1 MPVFTCYYQARN
13 VHICFLFQPALS
25 QGAITFVFLFFS
37 LFLFLSFFSQKASEG
52 HDERNAKRE
61 ASISKSQAQPSRTN
75 SHTLEQSTLFTHH
88 FGLLELFVTFT
99 AIINTIQRKTYVV
112 QTCTRPLPTGLLCLA
127 CNDWWVRNGC
137 MFDEPSGQSNILHHS
152 LLQIL

>member
-1 MPVFTCYYQARN
+1 MCIFVS
-13 VHICFLFQPALS
+13 CFNQPYRKVPLH
-25 QGAITFVFLFFS
+25 LFFCFF

-88 FGLLELFVTFT
+88 FRLFELFVTFT
-99 AIINTIQRKTYVV
+99 AIINTIQLKTYVV
-112 QTCTRPLPTGLLCLA
+112 QTCTRPLPTDLLCLA